1 MTLKAR
7 IETMAVRIR
16 EELDATNARIGN
28 LALLET
34 THKHS
39 LVAAINDVRS
49 VRGGINSISTAPG
62 NALVV
67 GQDGGLY
74 CPAVITSTLHW

>member
-28 LALLET
+28 LALLKT
-34 THKHS
+34 THKQN
-39 LVAAINDVRS
+39 LVAAINDVS
-49 VRGGINSISTAPG
+49 NIHGINSISTDPG
-62 NALVV
+62 NSLVV
-67 GQDGGLY
+67 GQDGGIY
-74 CPAVITSTLHW
+74 CPAVIASTLHW